1 MVCRRHSSSKLPE
14 CVALSCRLIL
24 PSPPAWRQ
32 VGDKAALERQYE
44 QEQYSLQQ
52 LRSKADMLRGSLG
65 TIRDRVGGYQQF
77 WQCILST
84 CRAGLHE
91 NSNMGGAF

>member
-1 MVCRRHSSSKLPE
+1 M
-14 CVALSCRLIL
+14 

-44 QEQYSLQQ
+44 QEQYTLQQ

-65 TIRDRVGGYQQF
+65 TIRDRVSGRQQLAACF
-77 WQCILST
+77 WIT
-84 CRAGLHE
+84 HGTVA
-91 NSNMGGAF
+91 